1 MSLLIINSQAFLKTF
16 KEPIA
21 PILHFSPSRYLC
33 SQSNYMCSADFFS
46 RVIVP
51 VDQTLPFSSTTL
63 FTFAYFGSKMQS
75 KPQVKK
81 KNVLNAS
88 YSGEMHK
95 YLNNK
100 HYLLKAA

>member
-1 MSLLIINSQAFLKTF
+1 MLQYYIFPFQDTCVHKATTCAPLI
-16 KEPIA
+16 
-21 PILHFSPSRYLC
+21 
-33 SQSNYMCSADFFS
+33 FFS